1 MGKEMLYLSKIKMSV
16 SLFLD
21 GLGGRLAFVYE

>member
-21 GLGGRLAFVYE
+21 DLGGRLAFVHQ